1 MNGFLNVLKPAG
13 MTSHDVVSFAR
24 RLLKTKKIGHTG
36 TLDPGVAGVLV
47 LCVGKATR
55 LVEYILESGKKYRAE
70 LQLGLV
76 TDTQDGFGKVIA
88 RSQPDIAADDLVRVL
103 AKYQGCIEQLPPMYS
118 AVRRNGQKLY
128 ELARRGI
135 EVERKPRPV
144 VIYDLQLRKRQ
155 GERVTFDVSCSKG
168 TYIRTLCHDIGQD
181 LGCGACMTRLIRT
194 AVGPFLLA
202 DSWTLEELTE
212 LERADMALQ
221 PLTAESLP
229 LPVIAVN
236 SDGEDCLS
244 FGKALSSQHI
254 LRREESCGKA
264 FAVTD
269 REGALL
275 AIAEYRNGQW
285 QPRKVFC

>member
-1 MNGFLNVLKPAG
+1 MNVLKPAG
-13 MTSHDVVSFAR
+13 MTSHDVVSFVR

-76 TDTQDGFGKVIA
+76 TDTQDISGKVIA
-88 RSQPDIAADDLVRVL
+88 SVQPDVASADLIDVL
-103 AKYQGCIEQLPPMYS
+103 TKYQGCIAQLPPMYS
-118 AVRRNGQKLY
+118 AVKQNGQKLY
-128 ELARRGI
+128 ELARQGM
-135 EVERKPRPV
+135 EVERKPRSV
-144 VIYDLQLRKRQ
+144 FIYDLQLRKRQ
-155 GERVTFDVSCSKG
+155 GARVTFDVSCSKG

-181 LGCGACMTRLIRT
+181 LGCGACMTQLIRT

-202 DSWTLEELTE
+202 DSWTLEELM
-212 LERADMALQ
+212 ERADVALQ
-221 PLTAESLP
+221 PLTADCLP
-229 LPVIAVN
+229 LPVIAIN
-236 SDGEDCLS
+236 SAGEDCLK
-244 FGKALSSQHI
+244 FGKALACQHI
-254 LRREESCGKA
+254 LRREKGNGKD